1 MLDSWLKHESFN
13 VYIYSQLLQ
22 MVVVMTVVVMCALR
36 KSEEKNLTKAS
47 KIVSMPEV
55 RKFKLDL
62 SEKQQQEVDV
72 DLDAQL
78 DDIGCETPAAA
89 AAAAEGT
96 PEVISTDAL
105 QETKRKDE
113 GYKEEAKKEESTQGS
128 LKKHRKP
135 RRSIHG
141 QSGSKITKELQ
152 EKQWEQPTGENESTC
167 GNVSQMSF
175 VIILISK

>member
-1 MLDSWLKHESFN
+1 
-13 VYIYSQLLQ
+13 

-78 DDIGCETPAAA
+78 DDIGCETLAAA

-152 EKQWEQPTGENESTC
+152 EKQWEQPTGENE
-167 GNVSQMSF
+167 VSFYVSCH
-175 VIILISK
+175 ISVNPAIQIDQNKPRTNPTQTEASKSIKI